1 MIFLLLLCAG
11 ERESLDAKKNKIS
24 NEFKNFTSCIR
35 KKGPTGRLNTKFHNP
50 RCIIKD
56 FRTIGRKWE
65 GALTE
70 EIINLFPE
78 NEKGT

>member
-1 MIFLLLLCAG
+1 MY
-11 ERESLDAKKNKIS
+11 S
-24 NEFKNFTSCIR
+24 

-78 NEKGT
+78 NEEGT